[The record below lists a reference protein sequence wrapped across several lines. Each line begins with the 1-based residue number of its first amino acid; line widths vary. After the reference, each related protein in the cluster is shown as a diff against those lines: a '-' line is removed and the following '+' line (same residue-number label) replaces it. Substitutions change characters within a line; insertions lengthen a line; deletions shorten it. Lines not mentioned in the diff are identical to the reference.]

1 MFNSKNITVMK
12 TKKKQ
17 KQVSLEEYVRTYCQE
32 KRIRKRHAVYVSPE
46 VRHNLKMV
54 AGLFKD
60 DFYTTASS
68 LADAI
73 LLRHF
78 SEHRELIKR
87 RFDEEYRNKPLV
99 EDEPDEARQNENS
112 SESCP
117 ADDSEE
123 Q

>member
-1 MFNSKNITVMK
+1 MSSKR
-12 TKKKQ
+12 KQ
-17 KQVSLEEYVRTYCQE
+17 KQVSLEEYVQTYCQE

-46 VRHNLKMV
+46 VSHNLKMV
-54 AGLFKD
+54 AGLFNEEC
-60 DFYTTASS
+60 YTTASS

-87 RFDEEYRNKPLV
+87 RLDETYRNKPLV
-99 EDEPDEARQNENS
+99 EDEPAEDRQDDTD

-117 ADDSEE
+117 DDDSED
-123 Q
+123 

>member
-1 MFNSKNITVMK
+1 MK

-17 KQVSLEEYVRTYCQE
+17 KQISLEEYVRTYCQE

-78 SEHRELIKR
+78 SEHRELINR

-117 ADDSEE
+117 DDDFEE